1 MSIRDVLTAAYRG
14 LRLSGAVA
22 KTSQL
27 QIRISTADKRA
38 LRAAAQQA
46 GLDLSSYVLAR
57 ALPTSPR
64 SQFEAL
70 VEQLAHARDES
81 ERRLSLAE
89 LNDFLSS
96 LTAAE
101 WEPAV
106 GASAGSILTPFA
118 ANYLAAMVESAAH
131 QKSLPTPEW
140 TTQVPALA
148 RPWFASQL
156 RSLRLYLL
164 LESPPIFRRRNLF
177 IDASIGARV

>member
-1 MSIRDVLTAAYRG
+1 VT
-14 LRLSGAVA
+14 

-27 QIRISTADKRA
+27 QIRISAADKRA
-38 LRAAAQQA
+38 LRAAAEQA

-70 VEQLAHARDES
+70 VEQLAQARDEA
-81 ERRLSLAE
+81 EQRLSLAE
-89 LNDFLSS
+89 LNDFLAS
-96 LTAAE
+96 LTALE

-106 GASAGSILTPFA
+106 GSSAASVLTPFA

-131 QKSLPTPEW
+131 QKAVPLPEW
-140 TTQVPALA
+140 TTHVPALA

-177 IDASIGARV
+177 VDASMGARV